1 MDRTLAGKVALVS
14 GAGPGIGR
22 STALAFARDGA
33 DVVVAARRP
42 GPLEALAREITEST
56 GRRALAIPSDLTDL
70 EASAALVERT
80 VAELGRLDVLVNVAT
95 SSFPRRKMVDSD
107 WSTYADSV
115 QMNVVGTMKL
125 CADAARRMAEQGG
138 GSIINI
144 GTLASTALQ
153 AKNGEYSS
161 TKLAMVGLSKTLARE
176 MGAQNVRVN
185 VVTPGYTT
193 GEGLTQL
200 FEQMAASAGITGEE
214 MSQRV
219 ASTTELKRHV
229 DPDDIAEAC
238 VYLGS
243 DRARNVTGVELH
255 VTAGAMIV

>member
-1 MDRTLAGKVALVS
+1 MDRTLNGKVALVT

-22 STALAFARDGA
+22 STALALARDGA

-42 GPLEALAREITEST
+42 APLEVLAREIAAET
-56 GRRALAIPSDLTDL
+56 GRRSLAVPSDLMDL
-70 EASAALVERT
+70 EASAALVDRT
-80 VAELGRLDVLVNVAT
+80 IAEFGRLDVLVNVAT
-95 SSFPRRKMVDSD
+95 ASFFRGKLVDND
-107 WSTYADSV
+107 WSTYGDSV
-115 QMNVVGTMKL
+115 QMNIVGTMKL
-125 CADAARRMAEQGG
+125 CADAARVMAAQGG

-144 GTLASTALQ
+144 GTLATTALQ
-153 AKNGEYSS
+153 PQNGEYSS
-161 TKLAMVGLSKTLARE
+161 TKLAMVGLSKTMARE
-176 MGAQNVRVN
+176 MGGKNVRVN

-193 GEGLTQL
+193 GEPLEKL
-200 FEQMAASAGITGEE
+200 FEEMGTHAGVSGAE
-214 MSQRV
+214 MSERV
-219 ASTTELKRHV
+219 AKGVALKRHI

>member
-22 STALAFARDGA
+22 STALAVARDGA

-42 GPLEALAREITEST
+42 GPLEALAREITETT

-70 EASAALVERT
+70 DASAVLVERT

-125 CADAARRMAEQGG
+125 CADAAREMAKLGG
-138 GSIINI
+138 GSIINV

-185 VVTPGYTT
+185 VVTPGFTT

-200 FEQMAASAGITGEE
+200 FEQMAASSGITGEE
-214 MSQRV
+214 MSERV
-219 ASTTELKRHV
+219 ARTTELKRHV

-238 VYLGS
+238 LYLGS

>member
-1 MDRTLAGKVALVS
+1 MDRTLKGRVALVT

-42 GPLEALAREITEST
+42 EPLETLAKEITEET
-56 GRRALAIPSDLTDL
+56 GRRTLAIPSDLTDL
-70 EASAALVERT
+70 EASTALVERT
-80 VAELGRLDVLVNVAT
+80 VDEFGRLDVLVNVAT
-95 SSFPRRKMVDSD
+95 ASFFRGKLVDND
-107 WSTYADSV
+107 WSTYSDSV
-115 QMNVVGTMKL
+115 QMNVIGTMKL
-125 CADAARRMAEQGG
+125 CADAARKMAEQGG

-144 GTLASTALQ
+144 GTLATTALQ
-153 AKNGEYSS
+153 AQNGEYSS

-176 MGAQNVRVN
+176 MGGKNVRVN

-193 GEGLTQL
+193 GEGLTKL
-200 FEQMAASAGITGEE
+200 FEEMGAHAGISGDE
-214 MSQRV
+214 MSAQV
-219 ASTTELKRHV
+219 ARGVALKRHV

>member
-42 GPLEALAREITEST
+42 GPLEDLAREVRDAT

-95 SSFPRRKMVDSD
+95 SSFLRRKMVDSD

-193 GEGLTQL
+193 GEGLTEL
-200 FEQMAASAGITGEE
+200 FEQMAASAGVTGEE